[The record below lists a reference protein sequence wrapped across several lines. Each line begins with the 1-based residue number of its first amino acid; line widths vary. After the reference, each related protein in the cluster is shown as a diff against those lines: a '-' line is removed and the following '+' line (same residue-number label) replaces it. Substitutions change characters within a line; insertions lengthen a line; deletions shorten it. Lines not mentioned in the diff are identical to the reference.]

1 MTMKLHLTE
10 AQLLH
15 EWQLR
20 AFPEPV
26 NSGCVITR
34 DDGVDLDALLRARM
48 LDWYRRL
55 LHEAPFDM
63 LAPVTLTLSLTV
75 DRDGVGRAA
84 LPDSVV
90 RVAEVAVGGCRAEL
104 VTDSRSRKAR
114 LQQSPYTRAAASN
127 PVAVLDGRR
136 IDIFVV
142 SRDCR
147 EVVLQAVVDDGV
159 TFSLDAA
166 ALGAVESFIN
176 A

>member
-1 MTMKLHLTE
+1 M
-10 AQLLH
+10 
-15 EWQLR
+15 
-20 AFPEPV
+20 
-26 NSGCVITR
+26 
-34 DDGVDLDALLRARM
+34 
-48 LDWYRRL
+48 
-55 LHEAPFDM
+55 
-63 LAPVTLTLSLTV
+63 
-75 DRDGVGRAA
+75 
-84 LPDSVV
+84 
-90 RVAEVAVGGCRAEL
+90 AVGGCRAEL